1 MMTTTTTMAVPSLD
15 HVRVE
20 VDAAVDVGV
29 VVVAVVVAVV
39 GVCVGYGH
47 VVMVD

>member
-20 VDAAVDVGV
+20 VDAAVDV